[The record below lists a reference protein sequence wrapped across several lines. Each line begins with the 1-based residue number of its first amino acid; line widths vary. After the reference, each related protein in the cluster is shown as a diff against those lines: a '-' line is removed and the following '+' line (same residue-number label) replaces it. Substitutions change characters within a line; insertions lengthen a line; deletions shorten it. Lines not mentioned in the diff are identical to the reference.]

1 MSDALLKVSKG
12 FKLVYIGL
20 ILIVLALVVGIVGA
34 VVISRA
40 VAGANPGPGG
50 AAGAL
55 GVMEVLLWAVILLM
69 LAGSI
74 TGLVGRFFCLAVPE
88 RVGAAKPMI
97 IISVVLELVALGA
110 SVLNNANSLAGGRIL
125 PLTASAILGGVGAV
139 LSIVSA
145 ILFLLFTRSVATYI
159 RRYELADKAM
169 SVLKLWGAC
178 VACYLAAL
186 GFIVAG
192 IVMAGAAGPGA
203 GGGMGAGGACVGLIL
218 MLVTLVIALIAL
230 IQYATLLS
238 GMGQATAKYAHKA
251 RRKEEEEEEYD
262 EEDDEEEYEE
272 ERPSGR
278 SGRADRHEDDEEDD
292 RRGRPGR
299 TRQHDDYEDDED
311 DRPQRGPNR
320 KR

>member
-20 ILIVLALVVGIVGA
+20 ILMVLAFVVGVVGIFAVGGA
-34 VVISRA
+34 M
-40 VAGANPGPGG
+40 VAANPGPGG
-50 AAGAL
+50 GAGAL
-55 GVMEVLLWAVILLM
+55 GLMAVVLGLVILLV

-74 TGLVGRFFCLAVPE
+74 TGLVGRFFCLAIPE

-97 IISVVLELVALGA
+97 IISVILEVVALGA

-125 PLTASAILGGVGAV
+125 PLAASAILTGVGAV

-145 ILFLLFTRSVATYI
+145 ILFLLFARSVATYI

-178 VACYLAAL
+178 VACYIAGLVIMLL
-186 GFIVAG
+186 GGA
-192 IVMAGAAGPGA
+192 MAGAAGPGA
-203 GGGMGAGGACVGLIL
+203 GGGMMAGACIGSIL

-230 IQYATLLS
+230 VQYATLLS
-238 GMGQATAKYAHKA
+238 GLSQATAKYAHKA

-272 ERPSGR
+272 EHPSSR

-292 RRGRPGR
+292 RRGRSGR